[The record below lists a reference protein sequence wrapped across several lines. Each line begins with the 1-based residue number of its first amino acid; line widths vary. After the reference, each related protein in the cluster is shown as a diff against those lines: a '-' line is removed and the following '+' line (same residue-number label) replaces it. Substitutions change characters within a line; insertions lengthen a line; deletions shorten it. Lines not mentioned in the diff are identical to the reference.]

1 MATRTRQKQRDEEP
15 DDGLLIPSF
24 LRVDARERARRD
36 EDWRRNPPVPLQAP
50 ITSVKRG
57 AYTPSMLA
65 DPGTRALIAE
75 MEADKARRLA
85 ERAARRDEEK
95 ASRPKRINPLAGLIP
110 LKQIL
115 AEMGESAPRRRHAML
130 AIESAGL
137 VHTRFH
143 FEPGEATLARVRR
156 ALEQYRPEKKE
167 RGARPPEGVIR
178 LLTQTNPKRAGTGG
192 HERFALLMR
201 CDGRTTSEFA
211 AAGGNPRTLLNAVAD
226 GRARI
231 DDTKR
236 RKS

>member
-1 MATRTRQKQRDEEP
+1 VARAQRRQRTEEP
-15 DDGLLIPSF
+15 EDGLGVPSF
-24 LRVDARERARRD
+24 LRVDAREAARRVA
-36 EDWRRNPPVPLQAP
+36 DWTRNPPVPLQVP
-50 ITSVKRG
+50 VTSVKRG

-75 MEADKARRLA
+75 MEAEKERRRVEREARRA
-85 ERAARRDEEK
+85 EEK
-95 ASRPKRINPLAGLIP
+95 ERRPRRTNPLRGLVP
-110 LKQIL
+110 LKEIL
-115 AEMGESAPRRRHAML
+115 AGMGEGAPRRRHAML

-156 ALEQYRPEKKE
+156 ALEQYRPEKKK

-236 RKS
+236 RKT